1 MTRQHA
7 TPSFLSGSFHLK
19 LALGI
24 IILIWVHTRSA
35 LYAQPEDLSQVWPAF
50 WIEPATGTSKDY
62 AVTYFR
68 KRFDLDRVPDTLKVH
83 TSGDQ
88 IYQLFV
94 NGQFVTRG
102 PQTGDLR
109 HWHYETTDVAPFLQP
124 GKNVIAAAV
133 LNYGSHPPDARLT
146 VQTGFILAA
155 DDRQNRY
162 LNTGHS
168 WKAKQSK
175 AYAPNRVDASQVQ
188 GYYGGG
194 SREILN
200 ASLHIWGWEKTTY
213 DDSHWEDARQVER
226 AFARTCKWA
235 SRWKLTPRTLPH
247 EELRLE
253 RFRSVRKVE
262 NAHAPEHFPAE
273 PAVISIPPKTKA
285 SILLDF
291 GMVTTAYPIMT
302 VSGGRD
308 ASIKIT
314 YSEAGYIGPVGDRNK
329 ENRSEVAGKT
339 FTGYFDKYLPDGE
352 SDRIY
357 KPFWWRTF
365 RYVLLDIETDGQELV
380 IHDFTSEYSAYP
392 FHVHADFQ
400 ITSDAIDPDLV
411 QQILATGVRTVQ
423 LCSHE
428 TFVDCPYYEES
439 QFQGDTRIQALV
451 SYLNFGDGRLGN
463 NAIRQFAWS
472 LNNEGFQSARYPTN
486 SLYYIPNYS
495 LYWIGMLHDYMMHFD
510 DHAFIRSMLPV
521 GRSILQYFFSLQR
534 HDGTLRKPDYHNFV
548 DWSFSQGEPPFDA
561 NGYSAIVDLHFLM
574 ALQWAAEL
582 EEYAGD
588 QQLADKYS
596 DVIINLQDVIRKT
609 YWSEQTGMFS
619 DTPDASAY
627 SQHTNCLA
635 ILTGISTGAEAK
647 RVMRKVMEGQDMTR
661 ATLYWS
667 FYVFE
672 AMHQAGLGSEYIN
685 HLAIWEEALAAGCTT
700 WPETG
705 LQSRS
710 ECHGWGASPNIHF
723 YKLVAGIQSTG
734 PGFREVLIRPDL
746 DTHRSL
752 SATIPHHAGQIR
764 LDAKREADDG
774 VYATITLPEDVHG
787 EFVWRGTTA
796 KLKPGAN
803 EVEMKNEK

>member
-1 MTRQHA
+1 MYSNKRL
-7 TPSFLSGSFHLK
+7 F
-19 LALGI
+19 
-24 IILIWVHTRSA
+24 
-35 LYAQPEDLSQVWPAF
+35 AQPEDLTQVWPAF
-50 WIEPATGTSKDY
+50 WVEPATGSSKEY
-62 AVTYFR
+62 TVSYFR
-68 KRFDLDRVPDTLKVH
+68 KTFDLDSVPDTLKVH

-94 NGQFVTRG
+94 NGRFVTRG

-109 HWHYETTDVAPFLQP
+109 HWHYETTDIAPFLQP

-133 LNYGSHPPDARLT
+133 MNYGSHPPDARVT
-146 VQTGFILAA
+146 VQTGFLLAA
-155 DDRQNRY
+155 GDRQHRY
-162 LNTGHS
+162 LNTGPTWLS
-168 WKAKQSK
+168 KQSK

-194 SREILN
+194 SREILDAN
-200 ASLHIWGWEKTTY
+200 LHVWHWETPGF

-247 EELRLE
+247 EELRQE
-253 RFRSVRKVE
+253 RFQSVRITEHV
-262 NAHAPEHFPAE
+262 NVPEQFPAE
-273 PAVISIPPKTKA
+273 PADITIPPKTKA
-285 SILLDF
+285 TILLDF

-314 YSEAGYIGPVGDRNK
+314 YAEAGYIGRAGDRNK
-329 ENRSEVAGKT
+329 GNRNVVEDKT

-352 SDRIY
+352 PDRIY

-365 RYVLLDIETDGQELV
+365 RYVLLDIETGDQELV

-392 FHVHADFQ
+392 FEVNASFE
-400 ITSDAIDPDLV
+400 IMSDAIDPDLV

-428 TFVDCPYYEES
+428 TFIDCPYYEES

-451 SYLNFGDGRLGN
+451 SYLNFGDHRLGK
-463 NAIRQFAWS
+463 NAIQQFAWS

-510 DHAFIRSMLPV
+510 DHEFIQSMLPV
-521 GRSILQYFFSLQR
+521 CRSVLHYFFSLQR
-534 HDGTLRKPDYHNFV
+534 PDGTLRKPDYHNFV
-548 DWSFSQGEPPFDA
+548 DWSFPQGEPPFDEE
-561 NGYSAIVDLHFLM
+561 GYSAIVDLHFVM
-574 ALQWAAEL
+574 ALQWAADL
-582 EEYAGD
+582 ENYAGD
-588 QQLADKYS
+588 QQLARKHRDMATS
-596 DVIINLQDVIRKT
+596 LQDVIRKM
-609 YWSEQTGMFS
+609 YWNEQTGLYS
-619 DTPDASAY
+619 DTPGGMAY

-635 ILTGISTGAEAK
+635 ILTDISTGDEATQILKKVLEAK
-647 RVMRKVMEGQDMTR
+647 DVTM

-672 AMHQAGLGSEYIN
+672 AMHKAGLAGNYIN
-685 HLAIWEEALAAGCTT
+685 HLGIWEEALAAGCTT

-705 LQSRS
+705 LRSRS

-723 YKLVAGIQSTG
+723 YKLIAGIQPSA

-746 DTHRSL
+746 DSHQSI
-752 SATIPHHAGQIR
+752 SAAIPHHAGQIR
-764 LDAKREADDG
+764 LNTRHDG
-774 VYATITLPEDVHG
+774 NNGVHAIVNLPPEVHG
-787 EFVWRGTTA
+787 LFVWRDATT
-796 KLKPGAN
+796 KLGPGVN
-803 EVEMKNEK
+803 EIILKNEERKIRNEELEMRN